1 MKKVIVTF
9 PDGKQKNGELL
20 KVVEQKEPWSEY
32 YLENGTTLR
41 LRQVVI
47 QVVKLDEEDVR
58 GNPIYVVNGQPI
70 LTVMQEN
77 E

>member
-9 PDGKQKNGELL
+9 PDGRQKNGEVL
-20 KVVEQKEPWSEY
+20 KVVDQKEPWSEY
-32 YLENGTTLR
+32 CLENGTTLC
-41 LRQVVI
+41 LRQGVI
-47 QVVKLDEEDVR
+47 QVVKLDEEDAR